1 MAGMEVHQRL
11 SSHYFNDLAMAED
24 SGSFIEK
31 MMELG
36 IGMSM
41 IQQMPAMMNSVMPQA
56 NTQGATPPPVQKQS
70 QTYLAV
76 DGTQA
81 GPFSDEELVKLA
93 QNTILTPETLVWK
106 TGMSA
111 WAPASQVPE
120 VNKLFILA
128 KMK

>member
-1 MAGMEVHQRL
+1 MEVHQGL
-11 SSHYFNDLAMAED
+11 SSHYLNDLAMAED

-41 IQQMPAMMNSVMPQA
+41 IQQMPAMINSVMPQP
-56 NTQGATPPPVQKQS
+56 NVQGTTPTPPPIKEQS

-93 QNTILTPETLVWK
+93 QNSLLTPETLVWK
-106 TGMSA
+106 AGMAS
-111 WAPASQVPE
+111 WMPASQVPA
-120 VNKLFILA
+120 VNKLFILS
-128 KMK
+128 KLK

>member
-1 MAGMEVHQRL
+1 
-11 SSHYFNDLAMAED
+11 MAED
-24 SGSFIEK
+24 SGNFIEK

-41 IQQMPAMMNSVMPQA
+41 IQQMPAMINSVMPQPNA
-56 NTQGATPPPVQKQS
+56 QGASPTPPPIKESS

-81 GPFSDEELVKLA
+81 GPFSDEELVKLV
-93 QNTILTPETLVWK
+93 QNDLLTPETLVWK
-106 TGMSA
+106 AGMSA
-111 WAPASQVPE
+111 WTPAAQVPE
-120 VNKLFILA
+120 VNKLFFLA

>member
-1 MAGMEVHQRL
+1 MEVHKRL
-11 SSHYFNDLAMAED
+11 PPHHINALAMAED
-24 SGSFIEK
+24 SGNFIEK

-41 IQQMPAMMNSVMPQA
+41 IQQMPAMINSVMPQGNA
-56 NTQGATPPPVQKQS
+56 QGAAPTPPPVKEPG

-81 GPFSDEELVKLA
+81 GPFSDEELVKLV
-93 QNTILTPETLVWK
+93 QNDLLTPGTLVWK
-106 TGMSA
+106 AGMSA

-120 VNKLFILA
+120 INKLFFLA